1 MLNFICRL
9 FYMRQL
15 LILLIFCTSVLRLNA
30 QELNARVTVLS
41 NRMPTTVD
49 RKIFQ
54 TLQTSLQNF
63 LNNRKWTKL
72 SYKPAERIECS
83 FLLNLERTPEPNV
96 YEATLTVQAGRPVYN
111 ANYLSPII
119 NFQDPA
125 VSFRYV
131 EFQPMEF
138 NENRVSTGDPLIS
151 NLTAVFAFYVYVI
164 LGADHDSFTQRGGD
178 PYFQSALNIV
188 NNAPDARYITG
199 WKSFDGIRNRY
210 WLAENFINS
219 RYAVMHDVYYS
230 YYRRGFD
237 MMYEDEQ
244 TARDAMMNAII
255 YLENL
260 HKDIPNLMLLQF
272 FLLGKADELINV
284 FKKAPVDVKQRA
296 RDILSRIDIANA
308 ARYKQDLK

>member
-1 MLNFICRL
+1 MRFIILSL
-9 FYMRQL
+9 F
-15 LILLIFCTSVLRLNA
+15 IFCGIVQLHA

-41 NRMPTTVD
+41 NRMPNTVD

-72 SYKPAERIECS
+72 SFQPAERIACS
-83 FLLNLERTPEPNV
+83 FLLNLERMPEQNV
-96 YEATLTVQAGRPVYN
+96 YEATLTIQAGRPAYN
-111 ANYLSPII
+111 TSYLSPII

-151 NLTAVFAFYVYVI
+151 NLTAVFAYYVYII
-164 LGADHDSFTQRGGD
+164 LGADQDSYVQRGGD
-178 PYFQSALNIV
+178 PFYQSALNIV

-210 WLAENFINS
+210 WLSENFINS
-219 RYAVMHDVYYS
+219 RYAVIHDVYYG

-237 MMYEDEQ
+237 MMHEDEQ
-244 TARDAMMNAII
+244 MAREAII
-255 YLENL
+255 NVLVYLENL
-260 HKDIPNLMLLQF
+260 HKEIPNLMVLQF

-284 FKKAPVDVKQRA
+284 YKKAPNDMKQRA
-296 RDILSRIDIANA
+296 RDILTRIDIANA
-308 ARYKQDLK
+308 ARYKQELK